1 MEGKT
6 GISLKKRVWF
16 RITALLILVFFLAA
30 LSGCGE
36 RKISGT
42 YVSEHNSAEYFVF
55 SGESK
60 VSYYQ
65 EDNRLDG
72 AYYVVDDVIMT
83 SFDAAQEENAVQL
96 LTIKNN
102 KTIYLGMVAF
112 VKKNALVD
120 FLKGIWSRYWLQILI
135 GLTVLGAISSLVE
148 KIAERRK

>member
-1 MEGKT
+1 M
-6 GISLKKRVWF
+6 
-16 RITALLILVFFLAA
+16 
-30 LSGCGE
+30 
-36 RKISGT
+36 
-42 YVSEHNSAEYFVF
+42 
-55 SGESK
+55 
-60 VSYYQ
+60 SYYQ